1 MLQQQKPTDY
11 VIATG
16 ESHSVE
22 DFLEKA
28 FEYVG
33 IDNWKKHV
41 EISEKL
47 IRPQDI
53 DNLIGDSSK
62 AKRELNWKPEISI
75 EKGVRELAKRINYW
89 KDAPVWTPKKIK
101 KATKVWFKLLKKK

>member
-1 MLQQQKPTDY
+1 MWLMLQQQKPTDY

-62 AKRELNWKPEISI
+62 AKKEL
-75 EKGVRELAKRINYW
+75 G
-89 KDAPVWTPKKIK
+89 WTPTISYEELVKMMIDDDKKL
-101 KATKVWFKLLKKK
+101 FEQEPYY